1 MKRNLAKA
9 RNHGAREGL
18 VGLSR
23 RQFLGGVGALTLAVS
38 VKSGIANA
46 ASLANDE
53 ATETFAPNAF
63 IRIDEAGKVTVVSSY
78 LEMGQGTFTGLA
90 TLAAEELDVP
100 MSDVSVVGS
109 PADLRYSNPILE
121 KLFGSPIQGTGGST
135 AMAGAWDKMRQAAAA
150 ARQMLVDAAAR
161 RWQVEP
167 ASLSVTDGVVVHQA
181 SGQRIAYRDLLA
193 DAAEMPVPDEV
204 RVKSPSD
211 FRLIGADHGTPRV
224 DVPAKTD
231 GSAIFTQDKKL
242 PGMLVAVIAHPP
254 KLWGKVQSVDST
266 DAKAIPGVVAVVE
279 VPGDDKIQGGVAV
292 LARNTW
298 VARQGR
304 DALKIAWND
313 SQALTVGSDDIIAA
327 FRDLADQPGLVAEE
341 RGTLLEEAP
350 EGGTVIEAVYEQ
362 PYLSHSPME
371 PMNCLV
377 DLKDDHCD
385 IYNGEQWHTGDQA
398 SAAEILG
405 FETEQVS
412 IRQLYAGGSFGR
424 RANARSDYVREA
436 VTLARAAREQ
446 GINAP
451 IKLVW
456 MREDD
461 MRAAQYRPLTVQK
474 SRMVLDADGKLAS
487 WHWRIVGQSFMQMPE
502 DAVDDSLVEGAKEM
516 DYDVPN
522 VRVEQHNPT
531 TFPVPVVWL
540 RSVGHTHTAFVG
552 ETQIDEAA
560 RATGQDPYR
569 FRRSM
574 LGNNPRAL
582 AVLDLVAEK
591 SDWDTPLADGENGER
606 RHRGMALRT
615 SFGTVVAH
623 VVEVTLR
630 KDGSYAV
637 DRVTTAVDCGIAIN
651 PDIIRAQ
658 MEGGFGFGLS
668 FLRQGIAFDSGSIVQ
683 SNFND
688 YPVLRM
694 NASPRLEVHIVPSS
708 NAPTGVGEPGV
719 PPAAPAVANALA
731 AMTGH
736 SYHSLPLG
744 GSVETV

>member
-1 MKRNLAKA
+1 MKRNST
-9 RNHGAREGL
+9 RHEPHDGF

-23 RQFLGGVGALTLAVS
+23 RQFLGGMGAALTLAVS
-38 VKSGIANA
+38 LKSGIANA
-46 ASLANDE
+46 ASLASE
-53 ATETFAPNAF
+53 AAADAFAPNAF

-100 MSDVSVVGS
+100 MRDVSVVGS
-109 PADLRYSNPILE
+109 PADLRYANPILE
-121 KLFGSPIQGTGGST
+121 AVFGRPVQGTGGST
-135 AMAGAWDKMRQAAAA
+135 AMAGAWNQMREAAAT
-150 ARQMLVDAAAR
+150 ARQMLVNAAAR

-167 ASLSVTDGVVVHQA
+167 ASLSVTDGVVVHEA

-193 DAAEMPVPDEV
+193 DAAELPVPENV
-204 RVKSPSD
+204 QLKSPDD
-211 FRLIGADHGTPRV
+211 FRLIGAEQGTPRV
-224 DVPAKTD
+224 DVPAKTN

-254 KLWGKVQSVDST
+254 KLWGKVQSVDSSQ
-266 DAKAIPGVVAVVE
+266 AEAIPGVVAVVE

-292 LARNTW
+292 LAHNTW

-304 DALKIAWND
+304 GALKITWDD
-313 SQALTVGSDDIIAA
+313 SQALTVGSEAILSA
-327 FRDLADQPGLVAEE
+327 FRDLAEQPGIVAEA
-341 RGTLLEEAP
+341 RGTLLDDAP

-362 PYLSHSPME
+362 PYLAHSAME

-377 DLKDDHCD
+377 DLQGDRCD
-385 IYNGEQWHTGDQA
+385 IYNGEQWHTGDQSA
-398 SAAEILG
+398 AAEILG

-412 IRQLYAGGSFGR
+412 IHQLYAGGSFGR

-436 VTLARAAREQ
+436 VTLARTARDQ
-446 GINAP
+446 GIEAP

-461 MRAAQYRPLTVQK
+461 MRATQYRPLTVQK
-474 SRMVLDADGKLAS
+474 SRMVLDDAGKLLS
-487 WHWRIVGQSFMQMPE
+487 WHWRIVGQSFMEMPE
-502 DAVDDSLVEGAKEM
+502 GAVDDSLVEGAKEM

-522 VRVEQHNPT
+522 LRVEQHNPT

-560 RATGQDPYR
+560 RATGQDPYQ

-591 SDWDTPLADGENGER
+591 SNWDTPLPEGENGER

-623 VVEVTLR
+623 VAEVTLHT
-630 KDGSYAV
+630 DGSYVV
-637 DRVTTAVDCGIAIN
+637 DRVVTAIDCGVAIN
-651 PDIIRAQ
+651 PDVIRAQ

-668 FLRQGIAFDSGSIVQ
+668 FLRQGIVFEAGSVVQ

-688 YPVLRM
+688 YPVMRM
-694 NASPRLEVHIVPSS
+694 NATPQFDVHIVPSS
-708 NAPTGVGEPGV
+708 NAPSGVGEPGV

-736 SYHSLPLG
+736 AYHSLPLG
-744 GSVETV
+744 GSVATS